1 MSIGRGKKNLILAL
15 GATEIATGVLVVSLQ
30 GYACG
35 LVAPEEELD
44 VVYVHRAVAVL
55 VFHMVE
61 DDGERLWLL
70 ALAIPLV
77 VFGEQGALA
86 GDGGT
91 VVAGGDELFE
101 AKLVEVG
108 GEVLEEVALEGVV
121 AVAVDDLAAEG
132 VGVEL
137 KVSLDLF
144 LDVDVLGVE
153 LVLFGRL
160 RGACIHGEKDNNG
173 YQMTYFIIG
182 KHNNEFTIFSGN
194 IVNNTVAEKLNK
206 RLNSI
211 KSLGD
216 SDLKRQYMDVLSNGE
231 LSSKGGAG
239 LGFLTIALKSNNNID
254 FDFEMLNKEYSLFSL
269 QSKVL
274 G

>member
-1 MSIGRGKKNLILAL
+1 MDLNKSGSVEEAIFTNKVNGIRAAFNVADKKIIVSHIG
-15 GATEIATGVLVVSLQ
+15 
-30 GYACG
+30 
-35 LVAPEEELD
+35 ELD
-44 VVYVHRAVAVL
+44 QDKVNT
-55 VFHMVE
+55 
-61 DDGERLWLL
+61 
-70 ALAIPLV
+70 IS
-77 VFGEQGALA
+77 
-86 GDGGT
+86 T
-91 VVAGGDELFE
+91 
-101 AKLVEVG
+101 LVETQM
-108 GEVLEEVALEGVV
+108 EY
-121 AVAVDDLAAEG
+121 
-132 VGVEL
+132 
-137 KVSLDLF
+137 
-144 LDVDVLGVE
+144 LGVSKSAIKKIFNIVIE
-153 LVLFGRL
+153 TLQNI
-160 RGACIHGEKDNNG
+160 CIHGEKDNNG

>member
-1 MSIGRGKKNLILAL
+1 MDLNKSGSVEEAIFTNKVNGIRAAFNFADKKIIVSHIG
-15 GATEIATGVLVVSLQ
+15 
-30 GYACG
+30 
-35 LVAPEEELD
+35 ELD
-44 VVYVHRAVAVL
+44 QDKVNT
-55 VFHMVE
+55 
-61 DDGERLWLL
+61 
-70 ALAIPLV
+70 IS
-77 VFGEQGALA
+77 
-86 GDGGT
+86 T
-91 VVAGGDELFE
+91 
-101 AKLVEVG
+101 LVETQM
-108 GEVLEEVALEGVV
+108 EY
-121 AVAVDDLAAEG
+121 
-132 VGVEL
+132 
-137 KVSLDLF
+137 
-144 LDVDVLGVE
+144 LGVSKSAIKKIFNIVIE
-153 LVLFGRL
+153 TLQNI
-160 RGACIHGEKDNNG
+160 CIHGEKDNNG

-194 IVNNTVAEKLNK
+194 IVNNTIAEKLNK

>member
-1 MSIGRGKKNLILAL
+1 MDLNKSGSVEETIFTNKVNGIRAAFNVADKKIIVSHIG
-15 GATEIATGVLVVSLQ
+15 
-30 GYACG
+30 
-35 LVAPEEELD
+35 ELD
-44 VVYVHRAVAVL
+44 QDKVNT
-55 VFHMVE
+55 
-61 DDGERLWLL
+61 
-70 ALAIPLV
+70 IS
-77 VFGEQGALA
+77 
-86 GDGGT
+86 T
-91 VVAGGDELFE
+91 
-101 AKLVEVG
+101 LVETQM
-108 GEVLEEVALEGVV
+108 EY
-121 AVAVDDLAAEG
+121 
-132 VGVEL
+132 
-137 KVSLDLF
+137 
-144 LDVDVLGVE
+144 LGVSKSAIKKIFNIVIE
-153 LVLFGRL
+153 TLQNI
-160 RGACIHGEKDNNG
+160 CIHGEKDNNG